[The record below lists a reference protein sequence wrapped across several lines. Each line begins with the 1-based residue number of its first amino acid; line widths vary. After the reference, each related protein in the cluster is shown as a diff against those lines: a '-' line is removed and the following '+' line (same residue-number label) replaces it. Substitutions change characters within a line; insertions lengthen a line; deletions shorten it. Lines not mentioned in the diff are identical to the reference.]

1 VQPFSRCSCVCM
13 CVCVCVCGS
22 TPRVFFLRRAK
33 RVRPERLYARE
44 SRKRERHISQV
55 SLAKEPYK
63 RDCILQKRPMM
74 SGCMLESLETYRT
87 TYNLYLSRLSNMSF
101 PRDSVCLYLSLFRN
115 SICKQMTLSACRSIS
130 FPLSKLYM

>member
-1 VQPFSRCSCVCM
+1 M
-13 CVCVCVCGS
+13 
-22 TPRVFFLRRAK
+22 FFLRRAK

-87 TYNLYLSRLSNMSF
+87 TYNLYLSGLSNMSF
-101 PRDSVCLYLSLFRN
+101 PLSRLCMF
-115 SICKQMTLSACRSIS
+115 IS